1 MRQTSTDND
10 HPDPARATPAQ
21 AKAPRGLQ
29 RGEVLSLALL
39 ALLMAAGWV
48 LALHG

>member
-10 HPDPARATPAQ
+10 HPDPARAKPAQ
-21 AKAPRGLQ
+21 AKGPRGLQ
-29 RGEVLSLALL
+29 RGEILSLALL